1 MYCTAKLSQFTLS
14 ASYMPRDIQHIAGE
28 EGLLGTA
35 TEVAQAKNKIVAL
48 YTKFYYITM
57 NVRGRSFEFHILIQL
72 LT

>member
-28 EGLLGTA
+28 GGVFGTS
-35 TEVAQAKNKIVAL
+35 TEVVQAENKIVAL
-48 YTKFYYITM
+48 YTKLYYITM
-57 NVRGRSFEFHILIQL
+57 NVRARSFEFHILIQL